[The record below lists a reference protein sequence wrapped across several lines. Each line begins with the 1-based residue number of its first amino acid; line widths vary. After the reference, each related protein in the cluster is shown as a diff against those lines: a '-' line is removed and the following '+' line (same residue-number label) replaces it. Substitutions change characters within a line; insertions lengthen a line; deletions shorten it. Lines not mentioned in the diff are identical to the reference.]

1 MGVEVEVEASDC
13 EAIIILNSHLLT
25 AAFLDMFFLLVDTKM
40 DIAMRATCVRQL
52 SSQSAE
58 GLLPWP
64 T

>member
-52 SSQSAE
+52 SSHCLRCIS
-58 GLLPWP
+58 PCF
-64 T
+64 